1 MPIRPFPR
9 LPDFP
14 IVDLENQKFNM
25 STTNSGSH
33 PPASERVTV
42 RRLANRGHYDRT
54 TIHSLLDSGFICHVG
69 FTIDGQ
75 PRVLPTAYVR
85 IDGSVYLHG
94 SPGNQ
99 MLRAMLAGGD
109 VCLCVTHVDGLVLA
123 RSAFHHSI
131 NYRSVVLFGRAHE
144 VLDPGEKAGVLEAL
158 SEHIIPDRWPEIRRP
173 TEAELLGTLVVGIHI
188 DEASAKIRTGPPKDD
203 EEDYALPI
211 WAGAIPLSA
220 VAGEPIR
227 DPRLA
232 LEIAMPRHVA
242 DYIERRSRE

>member
-1 MPIRPFPR
+1 
-9 LPDFP
+9 
-14 IVDLENQKFNM
+14 M
-25 STTNSGSH
+25 STSNSGSH

-42 RRLANRGHYDRT
+42 RRLANRGHYDRA
-54 TIHSLLDSGFICHVG
+54 TIHAILDSGFICHVG
-69 FTIDGQ
+69 FTVDGL
-75 PRVLPTAYVR
+75 PRVIPTAYVR

-131 NYRSVVLFGRAHE
+131 NYRSVVLFGSAHE
-144 VLDPGEKAGVLEAL
+144 VSDPGEKAAVLEAL
-158 SEHIIPDRWPEIRRP
+158 SEHINPGRWPDIRRP

-211 WAGAIPLSA
+211 WAGVLPLHT

-227 DPRLA
+227 DPRLPA
-232 LEIAMPRHVA
+232 TIPTPAHVENHRA
-242 DYIERRSRE
+242 NLSGGS